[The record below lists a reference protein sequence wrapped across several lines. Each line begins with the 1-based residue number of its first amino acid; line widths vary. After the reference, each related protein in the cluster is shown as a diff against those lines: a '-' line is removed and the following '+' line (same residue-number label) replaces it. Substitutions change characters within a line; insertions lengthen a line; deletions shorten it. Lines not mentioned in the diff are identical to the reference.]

1 MPMET
6 KTVAKSAITLS
17 DTANSQLQ
25 NTIFQHSLAYYL
37 CIFSSNEQE
46 PAFCTHKNLLKPRFA
61 HRAVNYLGIYHPL
74 CTLH

>member
-25 NTIFQHSLAYYL
+25 NIIFQHSLAYYL

-46 PAFCTHKNLLKPRFA
+46 PAFCTHKNLLA
-61 HRAVNYLGIYHPL
+61 HLERGLSFMSLTPL
-74 CTLH
+74 

>member
-25 NTIFQHSLAYYL
+25 NIFQHSLAYYL

-46 PAFCTHKNLLKPRFA
+46 PAFCTHKNLLA
-61 HRAVNYLGIYHPL
+61 HLEHGSSFMSLTPL
-74 CTLH
+74 